1 MMANLKSSIKDIKL
15 NTKRRNENVVFK
27 SRVKNSIKNLEKAI
41 SAGDKELANK
51 LLKETIVNIDKA
63 YSKGLIK
70 ENTRNRQKSRLSN
83 KVKEMNK

>member
-1 MMANLKSSIKDIKL
+1 MANLKSSIKDIKL

-41 SAGDKELANK
+41 LTGDKELANK

>member
-1 MMANLKSSIKDIKL
+1 MANLKSSIKDIKL